1 MAEDYVLEMHGIT
14 KHYFGNRVLNDVT
27 LRVKPGEI
35 HGLVGENGAGKS
47 TLMNILFGMPV
58 IHSTGGFQ
66 GEIKYCGNQV
76 IFNSPR
82 QALESGIGMVHQEFM
97 LIPGFTV
104 AENIKLNREPL
115 KDSFLTK
122 AFGQRMKKLDWLRIR
137 SDSRA
142 ALDTVGLGI
151 DEMLPVVGLP
161 VGYMQFIEI
170 AREVDKEGVRLLV
183 FDEPTALLTETES
196 EQLLSAIK
204 RIAATGVAVI
214 FISHRLDEVLS
225 ICENVTVMRDGEVVT
240 SVGTPDPTTT
250 IERIAELMVGRKVE
264 RPEYAKR
271 TQEPSDEDTILNI
284 ENLEVDMPGE
294 EVHGITLS
302 VRRGEILGI
311 GGLAGQ
317 GKIGISNGIMGL
329 FPAQGLVTKDG
340 SEIPLND
347 PGHAYQQKLA
357 FLSEDRKVVGLIL
370 DRPIEYNVTV
380 VATLV
385 KSMFQKTFGARSR
398 GIEIRDKKSAWNFT
412 MQMIRELDIRCTGPG
427 QIVRRLSGGNQQKV
441 CIARALALEPEIL
454 LVSEPTRG
462 IDVGAKERILDLL
475 VSLNREKGM
484 TIILTSSE
492 LAELRKV
499 CDRIAVIYGGN
510 LVDILSPD
518 DSNARFGLTMS
529 GRRAEAQ

>member
-1 MAEDYVLEMHGIT
+1 MTDYVLEMHGIT
-14 KHYFGNRVLNDVT
+14 KYFFGNRVLNDVT

-35 HGLVGENGAGKS
+35 HGLIGENGAGKS

-58 IHSTGGFQ
+58 IHSTGGFH
-66 GEIKYCGNQV
+66 GEIKFCGHPV
-76 IFNSPR
+76 FFDSPR

-97 LIPGFTV
+97 LIPGFSV

-115 KDSFLTK
+115 KDSFLTRF
-122 AFGQRMKKLDWLRIR
+122 FGPRMMKLDWPKIA
-137 SDSRA
+137 SDARVS
-142 ALDTVGLGI
+142 LDMVGLGI
-151 DEMLPVVGLP
+151 DEMLPIAGLP

-170 AREVDKEGVRLLV
+170 AREVDKEGVKLLV

-204 RIAATGVAVI
+204 KIAAAGVAVI

-225 ICENVTVMRDGEVVT
+225 ICDNVTVMRDGEVVT
-240 SVGTPDPTTT
+240 KLGASDTT
-250 IERIAELMVGRKVE
+250 IAQIAELMVGRKVE
-264 RPEYAKR
+264 RPDYAKR
-271 TQEPSDEDTILNI
+271 TKEPSDEDIILDTKG
-284 ENLEVDMPGE
+284 LHVDMPGE
-294 EVHGITLS
+294 EVHGISLG

-329 FPAQGLVTKDG
+329 FPATGFVMKDG
-340 SEIPLND
+340 GEIPLNN
-347 PGHAYQQKLA
+347 PAQAYQRKLA

-385 KSMFQKTFGARSR
+385 KSMFQKSFGVRSV
-398 GIEIRDKKSAWNFT
+398 GIKVRDKKSTREFAR
-412 MQMIRELDIRCTGPG
+412 QMIGELDIRCTGPD

-462 IDVGAKERILDLL
+462 IDVGAKEKILDLL

-499 CDRIAVIYGGN
+499 CDRIAVIYGGK

-529 GRRAEAQ
+529 GRRVEA

>member
-1 MAEDYVLEMHGIT
+1 MSGYVLEMHGIT
-14 KHYFGNRVLNDVT
+14 KHYYGNRVLNNVT
-27 LRVKPGEI
+27 LKVKPGEI

-58 IHSTGGFQ
+58 IHDTGGFQ
-66 GEIKYCGNQV
+66 GKIRFCGTETV
-76 IFNSPR
+76 FGSPR

-115 KDSFLTK
+115 KDTLL
-122 AFGQRMKKLDWLRIR
+122 ARVAGQRMKKLDWPKIV
-137 SDSRA
+137 SDSRT
-142 ALDTVGLGI
+142 ALHMVGLGI
-151 DEMLPVVGLP
+151 DEMLPVTGLP

-170 AREVDKEGVRLLV
+170 AREVDKQGVKLLV

-196 EQLLSAIK
+196 EQLLSSVR
-204 RIAATGVAVI
+204 RIAGSGVAVI

-225 ICENVTVMRDGEVVT
+225 ICDNITVMRDGEVVT
-240 SVGTPDPTTT
+240 SLSASDPNTT
-250 IERIAELMVGRKVE
+250 IDNIAELMVGREVE
-264 RPEYAKR
+264 RPQYPKRAK
-271 TQEPSDEDTILNI
+271 EPGDDDIILSLEDLS
-284 ENLEVDMPGE
+284 VDMPGE
-294 EVHGITLS
+294 EVHGITLR

-317 GKIGISNGIMGL
+317 GKIGISNGIMGVY
-329 FPAQGLVTKDG
+329 PARGRVVKDG
-340 SEIPLND
+340 VEIPLND
-347 PGHAYQQKLA
+347 PGHAYKQRLA
-357 FLSEDRKVVGLIL
+357 LLSEDRKNVGLIL
-370 DRPIEYNVTV
+370 DRPIDYNIAV

-385 KSMFQKTFGARSR
+385 KSMFQKTLGVGGV
-398 GIEIRDKKSAWNFT
+398 GIRIRDKRSIRQFAEA
-412 MQMIRELDIRCTGPG
+412 MIRELDIRCTGPG

-441 CIARALALEPEIL
+441 CIARALALDPEIL

-462 IDVGAKERILDLL
+462 IDVGAKQRILDLL

-499 CDRIAVIYGGN
+499 CDRIAVIYDGR
-510 LVDILSPD
+510 LVDMLTPD
-518 DSNARFGLTMS
+518 DSNAKFGMAMS
-529 GRRAEAQ
+529 GRRAEVG